1 MLLTIGDGTDCRST
15 EDIQFSRNL
24 AKRFR
29 SNLQSNETYNWMLS
43 DLHINPN
50 MQDSFSMGN
59 ATLKLWLLDSFDENG
74 VPLCLRSMKLFE
86 KIEEETLTTL
96 AVNEPSHLLLFGCA
110 SGRIYSLFGD
120 LLRTKKIAPIALPP
134 NFTTPITCLAIST
147 PLSVLFPRGSHSQ
160 DANHL
165 VVFVATQSRLGSYA
179 FPLEPKKPAVFQALD
194 DAAGCAANCGCVDK
208 SGNFVEPRCG
218 CEVDGGS
225 RGRSVRVLRDGAR
238 AKLSAGG
245 IEAVCVLASRQRG
258 GERGVQRGIDA
269 PPVQFG
275 QPLRGVCDADRAV
288 GAKRRS
294 ES

>member
-1 MLLTIGDGTDCRST
+1 
-15 EDIQFSRNL
+15 
-24 AKRFR
+24 
-29 SNLQSNETYNWMLS
+29 
-43 DLHINPN
+43 
-50 MQDSFSMGN
+50 MGN

-258 GERGVQRGIDA
+258 VELAVCKAAVAEFQIDPLQAQSLRLVNRDGVGEFQWKLKKSPDLLLTDHLFAADAVKFQFIFAFRPSVWLDIDLPAAVQ
-269 PPVQFG
+269 
-275 QPLRGVCDADRAV
+275 
-288 GAKRRS
+288 
-294 ES
+294 